1 MLADAFVCLFRESI
15 TSSIAI
21 LAGKLQHLVGHKLLA
36 ALLALGFFF
45 YPVKLVIVHQ
55 LARTILPAE
64 ALSDSIQTDAA
75 PDHPIANC
83 RSNYTDAY
91 RDGPG
96 HAEQSGQRANS
107 RTLDQT
113 VANSDSRRFQAIFG
127 RFFHT
132 NPAANLGQNT
142 ITQLVAFAP

>member
-1 MLADAFVCLFRESI
+1 MLTNTFVCLFREPI
-15 TSSIAI
+15 ASSIAI

-45 YPVKLVIVHQ
+45 YSVKLVIVHQ
-55 LARTILPAE
+55 LTRAILPAE
-64 ALSDSIQTDAA
+64 TLSDSIQTDAA
-75 PDHPIANC
+75 PDHPVANC
-83 RSNYTDAY
+83 RSSHTSNH
-91 RDGPG
+91 RDRPG
-96 HAEQSGQRANS
+96 HAEQPGQRADS

-113 VANSDSRRFQAIFG
+113 VANSDSCRLQAIFG

-142 ITQLVAFAP
+142 VAQLVAFAP